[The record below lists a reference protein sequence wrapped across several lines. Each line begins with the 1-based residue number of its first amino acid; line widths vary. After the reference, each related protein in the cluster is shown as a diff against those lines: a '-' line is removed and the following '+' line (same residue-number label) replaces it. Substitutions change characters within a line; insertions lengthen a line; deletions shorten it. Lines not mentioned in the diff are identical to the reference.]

1 MISSK
6 RSSLFWII
14 LGIVALFLVFSI
26 RIKDEMVDFEVNYK
40 AGKRLSSG
48 ETLYRI
54 EDGHYQFKYS
64 PFSALL
70 YVPLSF
76 IPLTA
81 AKAIWYVVII
91 LSSFFLILLCRNLC
105 HIQHRSFL
113 YTLFPLLI
121 LARYFLREL
130 QLGQIN
136 TFISMLLVLMIWIL
150 ISEEKKF
157 PPSRAAC
164 WGGAIWG
171 LASALKP
178 YALIFLPYLILKKKW
193 KSLLSGLIFL
203 ALSLIVPS
211 FFYGFSG
218 NIRVLREWISS
229 FSLSTP
235 SLLDSQDNISFL
247 GILMKWAGN
256 QKLSLLVFATGVSLL
271 AFLLLI
277 LVLRGK
283 GRKEALLLDCSIL
296 LVLIPLISPLGWDY
310 TLLISI
316 LGVMICAVHF
326 FDYSKFWRGFLILN
340 FSIVAFSLYDL
351 LGREFYARFMSWSV
365 ITINFLILIG
375 YLAFLRWRGLR

>member
-1 MISSK
+1 MIFLK
-6 RSSLFWII
+6 RSSLLWVIF
-14 LGIVALFLVFSI
+14 GIAAFLLVFSI

-76 IPLTA
+76 IPLST

-91 LSSFFLILLCRNLC
+91 LSSLFLILLCRNLC

-136 TFISMLLVLMIWIL
+136 SFISMLLVLMTWTL
-150 ISEEKKF
+150 ISEEKK
-157 PPSRAAC
+157 SVASHSAC

-178 YALIFLPYLILKKKW
+178 YALIFLPYFILKKKW

-203 ALSLIVPS
+203 VFSLIVPS
-211 FFYGFSG
+211 FFYGFRG
-218 NIRVLREWISS
+218 NTRTLKQWISS
-229 FSLSTP
+229 LSLSTP

-247 GILMKWAGN
+247 GILMKWTGN
-256 QKLSLLVFATGVSLL
+256 QKFSLLVFAIGVSLL
-271 AFLLLI
+271 AILFLI
-277 LVLRGK
+277 LVLKGK
-283 GRKEALLLDCSIL
+283 GKKEALLLDCSIL

-310 TLLISI
+310 TLLMSI
-316 LGVMICAVHF
+316 LGIMICVVHF
-326 FDYSKFWRGFLILN
+326 FDYPKFWRGFLILN
-340 FSIVAFSLYDL
+340 FSIVTFSLYDI